1 MKKKA
6 KSTTIK
12 KKVKD
17 IEKGSEKKVAKK
29 TRKYTPQA
37 ENGDLAKNKLKSF
50 QAKIFMIFLKK
61 FLVLSIMI

>member
-6 KSTTIK
+6 KNTTIK

-29 TRKYTPQA
+29 T
-37 ENGDLAKNKLKSF
+37 
-50 QAKIFMIFLKK
+50 
-61 FLVLSIMI
+61 